1 MDWSAGVL
9 ACIRPARFSQPRRL
23 RSSQMLQL
31 AQSSGSDYNAS
42 LSNDLK
48 LVAQS
53 RRRRIAKAQVN
64 NLLYI
69 RVGEES
75 SKLANEQFDV
85 TVIGSGPGGYVAA
98 VRAGQLGLKVAIVE
112 KDKRLG
118 GTCTLRGCIPTKQL
132 LMSAHIYEQMQH
144 AADFG
149 VQASGIQLAFADVQK
164 RKDKVVMKNSKGIEY
179 LMKKNKAT
187 VFKGT
192 GKLSLPGKVEVTDA
206 EGNKQTI
213 QTKNIII
220 ATGSVVRPIPGFE
233 TDGVHVVNSDHI
245 LELKDV
251 PKSLI
256 VMGSGAVGVEFAS
269 VYSRF
274 GAETTIVELLPRL
287 VPLEDEEVSKELE
300 RSFRKRG
307 IKSQVDTK
315 LEKLE
320 KTETGVRVTGKTG
333 KGEAVTLEAE
343 MLLVAVGRMPYTQG
357 LGLEGTKIK
366 VDRGFIAVDE
376 YQQTAEKGVYAIGDV
391 VPTPLL
397 AHLASKE
404 GIVAVE
410 HMAGKKDVRPINL
423 RLVPNCTYCDPEVA
437 SVGLTEAKAKELG
450 YDVKVGKFPFSAS
463 GKARIIGEEEGFVKI
478 VAEKKYDEV
487 LGVHIIGPHATELIA
502 EACVAMQLETTADE
516 LGRTMHAHPTVSE
529 AVMEAAEGVHDMAVH
544 I

>member
-1 MDWSAGVL
+1 M
-9 ACIRPARFSQPRRL
+9 PALPAIQRGTQF
-23 RSSQMLQL
+23 
-31 AQSSGSDYNAS
+31 
-42 LSNDLK
+42 
-48 LVAQS
+48 
-53 RRRRIAKAQVN
+53 
-64 NLLYI
+64 
-69 RVGEES
+69 
-75 SKLANEQFDV
+75 KLADEKDSKQSGEKFDV
-85 TVIGSGPGGYVAA
+85 TIIGSGPGGYVAA
-98 VRAGQLGLKVAIVE
+98 IRAGQLGLKAAMVE
-112 KDKRLG
+112 KDARLG
-118 GTCTLRGCIPTKQL
+118 GTCTLRGCIPTKQM
-132 LMSAHIYEQMQH
+132 LMSAHVYEQMQH

-149 VQASGIQLAFADVQK
+149 VQATGIQLAFADVQK
-164 RKDKVVMKNSKGIEY
+164 RKDRVVLKNTKGIEY
-179 LMKKNKAT
+179 LMKKNKVT

-192 GKLSLPGKVEVTDA
+192 GKLALPGKVEVTGADGA
-206 EGNKQTI
+206 TQTI
-213 QTKNIII
+213 ETKAIII

-256 VMGSGAVGVEFAS
+256 VMGAGAVGCEFAS

-274 GAETTIVELLPRL
+274 GAETTIVELMPRL

-300 RSFRKRG
+300 KSFRKRK

-320 KTETGVRVTGKTG
+320 KTETGVRVTGKTA
-333 KGEAVTLEAE
+333 KGEAVSLEAE
-343 MLLVAVGRMPYTQG
+343 MLLVAVGRMPFTEG

-366 VDRGFIAVDE
+366 VEKGFVQVDE

-410 HMAGKKDVRPINL
+410 HIAGDKGVRPINL

-437 SVGLTEAKAKELG
+437 SVGLTEAKAREQG

-463 GKARIIGEEEGFVKI
+463 GKARILGEEEGFVKI
-478 VAEKKYDEV
+478 VSESKYDEI

-502 EACVAMQLETTADE
+502 EACVAMQLESTAEE

-529 AVMEAAEGVHDMAVH
+529 AVMEAAEGVHGLAIH

>member
-1 MDWSAGVL
+1 MADKQNG
-9 ACIRPARFSQPRRL
+9 
-23 RSSQMLQL
+23 
-31 AQSSGSDYNAS
+31 
-42 LSNDLK
+42 
-48 LVAQS
+48 
-53 RRRRIAKAQVN
+53 
-64 NLLYI
+64 
-69 RVGEES
+69 
-75 SKLANEQFDV
+75 EQFDV
-85 TVIGSGPGGYVAA
+85 TIIGSGPGGYVAA
-98 VRAGQLGLKVAIVE
+98 IRAGQLGLKVAMIE
-112 KDKRLG
+112 KDTRLG
-118 GTCTLRGCIPTKQL
+118 GTCTLRGCIPTKQM
-132 LMSAHIYEQMQH
+132 LMSAHVYEQMQH

-149 VQASGIQLAFADVQK
+149 VQASGIQLAFEDVQK
-164 RKDKVVMKNSKGIEY
+164 RKNKVVLKNTKGIEY
-179 LMKKNKAT
+179 LMKKNKVA

-192 GKLSLPGKVEVTDA
+192 GKLALPGKVEVTGADGA
-206 EGNKQTI
+206 KQTLE
-213 QTKNIII
+213 TKNIII

-256 VMGSGAVGVEFAS
+256 VMGAGAVGVEFAS

-274 GAETTIVELLPRL
+274 GAETTLVELMPRL

-300 RSFRKRG
+300 KSFRKRG

-320 KTETGVRVTGKTG
+320 KTSAGVVVTGKTS
-333 KGEAVTLEAE
+333 KGEAVRLEAE
-343 MLLVAVGRMPYTQG
+343 MLLVAVGRMPFTEG
-357 LGLEGTKIK
+357 LGLEGSKIK
-366 VDRGFIAVDE
+366 VEKGFIQVDE

-410 HMAGKKDVRPINL
+410 HLAGQKNVRPINL

-437 SVGLTEAKAKELG
+437 SVGLTEAKAKEQG
-450 YDVKVGKFPFSAS
+450 YDVKIGKFPMSAS
-463 GKARIIGEEEGFVKI
+463 GKARILGEEEGFVKI
-478 VAEKKYDEV
+478 VGEGKYDEI

-502 EACVAMQLETTADE
+502 EACVAMQLESTAEE

-529 AVMEAAEGVHDMAVH
+529 TVMEAAEGVHGLALH

>member
-1 MDWSAGVL
+1 MADKQNG
-9 ACIRPARFSQPRRL
+9 
-23 RSSQMLQL
+23 
-31 AQSSGSDYNAS
+31 
-42 LSNDLK
+42 
-48 LVAQS
+48 
-53 RRRRIAKAQVN
+53 
-64 NLLYI
+64 
-69 RVGEES
+69 
-75 SKLANEQFDV
+75 EQFDL
-85 TVIGSGPGGYVAA
+85 TIIGSGPGGYVAA
-98 VRAGQLGLKVAIVE
+98 IRAGQLGLKVAMIE
-112 KDKRLG
+112 KDTRLG
-118 GTCTLRGCIPTKQL
+118 GTCTLRGCIPTKQM
-132 LMSAHIYEQMQH
+132 LMSAHVYEQMQH

-149 VQASGIQLAFADVQK
+149 VQASGIQLAFEDVQK
-164 RKDKVVMKNSKGIEY
+164 RKNKVVLKNTKGIEY
-179 LMKKNKAT
+179 LMKKNKVT

-192 GKLSLPGKVEVTDA
+192 GKLALPGKVEVTGADGA
-206 EGNKQTI
+206 KQTLES
-213 QTKNIII
+213 KNIII

-256 VMGSGAVGVEFAS
+256 VMGAGAVGVEFAS

-274 GAETTIVELLPRL
+274 GAETTVVELMPRL

-300 RSFRKRG
+300 KSFRKRG
-307 IKSQVDTK
+307 IKSQVDTR

-320 KTETGVRVTGKTG
+320 KTDAGVVVTGKTA
-333 KGEAVTLEAE
+333 KGEAVRLEAE
-343 MLLVAVGRMPYTQG
+343 MLLVAVGRMPFTDG
-357 LGLEGTKIK
+357 LGLEGTRIK
-366 VDRGFIAVDE
+366 VEKGFIQVDE

-410 HMAGKKDVRPINL
+410 HLAGQKNVRPINL

-437 SVGLTEAKAKELG
+437 SVGLTEAKAKEQG
-450 YDVKVGKFPFSAS
+450 YDVKIGKFPMSAS
-463 GKARIIGEEEGFVKI
+463 GKARILGEEEGFVKI
-478 VAEKKYDEV
+478 VGEGKYDEI

-502 EACVAMQLETTADE
+502 EACVAMQLESTAEE

-529 AVMEAAEGVHDMAVH
+529 TVMEAAEGVHGLAVH

>member
-1 MDWSAGVL
+1 M
-9 ACIRPARFSQPRRL
+9 
-23 RSSQMLQL
+23 
-31 AQSSGSDYNAS
+31 
-42 LSNDLK
+42 
-48 LVAQS
+48 
-53 RRRRIAKAQVN
+53 
-64 NLLYI
+64 
-69 RVGEES
+69 
-75 SKLANEQFDV
+75 ANEQFDL
-85 TVIGSGPGGYVAA
+85 TIIGSGPGGYVAA
-98 VRAGQLGLKVAIVE
+98 VRAGQLGLKTAIIE

-132 LMSAHIYEQMQH
+132 LMSAHVYEEMQR

-149 VQASGIQLAFADVQK
+149 VQATGIQLAFGDVQK
-164 RKDKVVMKNSKGIEY
+164 RKDKVVLKNSKGIEY

-187 VFKGT
+187 IFNGT
-192 GKLSLPGKVEVTDA
+192 GRLALPGTVEVTGP
-206 EGNKQTI
+206 EGAKQTI

-220 ATGSVVRPIPGFE
+220 ATGSVVRPIPGFD
-233 TDGVHVVNSDHI
+233 TDGVRVVSSDHI
-245 LELKDV
+245 LELTEV

-274 GAETTIVELLPRL
+274 GAETTLVELLPRL

-307 IKSQVDTK
+307 IRSQVDTK

-320 KTETGVRVTGKTG
+320 KTETGIRVSGKTG
-333 KGEAVTLEAE
+333 KGEPVTLEAD
-343 MLLVAVGRMPYTQG
+343 MLLVAVGRMPYTEG
-357 LGLEGTKIK
+357 LGLEGTKIE
-366 VDRGFIAVDE
+366 VERGFIQVNE
-376 YQQTAEKGVYAIGDV
+376 FQQTGEAGVYAIGDV

-410 HMAGKKDVRPINL
+410 HIAGKKDVRPINL
-423 RLVPNCTYCDPEVA
+423 RLVPSCTYCDPEIG
-437 SVGLTEAKAKELG
+437 SVGLTEAKARELG

-463 GKARIIGEEEGFVKI
+463 GKARIIGQEEGFVK
-478 VAEKKYDEV
+478 VVSEKQYDEV

-516 LGRTMHAHPTVSE
+516 LGRTMHAHPTISE
-529 AVMEAAEGVHDMAVH
+529 AVMEAAEGVHGLSIH